1 MDISSDNTVFNRF
14 RILRQIGKGSFCIVY
29 HAIDTKTSHN
39 VALKKNI
46 SNEGLSSINLEAEFL
61 KKIKSP
67 NFPKVIFSGR
77 DGKNY
82 YIAMELLSK
91 SLGKILK
98 ESKGKL
104 PIASVLRIGIKLLS
118 ILEELHG
125 RGFLHRDI
133 KPENIVLGRKS
144 TQQEIYLIDYGFCKI
159 FRSQSCG
166 SLNIY
171 KEGVNFQGNYAFC
184 SMNNLVGI
192 SYSSRDD
199 IESLSY
205 LLIYMYHGNLPWHDQ
220 FKTVGNLVSAR
231 MNTKIPSIF
240 KDTPEILGSILTYS
254 KGLNFNSKP
263 NYEMLRNRIMEY
275 SEQQNIDL
283 SIPIYP
289 KTSYLTG
296 TKAIKSSAAS
306 SFSMPNLRLTKKCT
320 VSFPNLAQEAPKLSK
335 NQKSKS
341 SKLILEGVSESE
353 CNPRDLKRITTI
365 KANFSRWPKMNSNVR
380 KRIEELKQTVNYLC
394 K

>member
-1 MDISSDNTVFNRF
+1 MDINSDNTVFKRF
-14 RILRQIGKGSFCIVY
+14 RILRQIGQGSFCTVY

-39 VALKKNI
+39 VALKKNT
-46 SNEGLSSINLEAEFL
+46 STEGLSSINLEAEIL

-77 DGKNY
+77 EGKNY
-82 YIAMELLSK
+82 YIAMELFGK

-104 PIASVLRIGIKLLS
+104 PIASVLRIGIKLLN
-118 ILEELHG
+118 ILEELHN

-171 KEGVNFQGNYAFC
+171 KEGVTFQGNYAFC
-184 SMNNLVGI
+184 SMNSLVGI
-192 SYSSRDD
+192 SYSPRDD

-205 LLIYMYHGNLPWHDQ
+205 LLIYLYHGRLPWHDQ
-220 FKTVGNLVSAR
+220 YKVAGNLVSAR
-231 MNTKIPSIF
+231 MNSKIPEIF
-240 KDTPEILGSILTYS
+240 KDTPEVLGSMLTYS

-263 NYEMLRNRIMEY
+263 NYEMLSSRLMEY
-275 SEQQNIDL
+275 AEQQNIDV
-283 SIPIYP
+283 SIPINP
-289 KTSYLTG
+289 KTSYLTREK
-296 TKAIKSSAAS
+296 TIRSSVSA
-306 SFSMPNLRLTKKCT
+306 SFSMPSLKLQQKQTISYANLAKEAPRLN
-320 VSFPNLAQEAPKLSK
+320 PNL
-335 NQKSKS
+335 KSKS
-341 SKLILEGVSESE
+341 LSFILASE
-353 CNPRDLKRITTI
+353 CSPKYLERITTI
-365 KANFSRWPKMNSNVR
+365 KANYSRWPKMNSHVR
-380 KRIEELKQTVNYLC
+380 KRIEELKQTVN
-394 K
+394 